1 MLDAGMAPAAEVAS
15 LPWMP
20 SPPIGRDPGI
30 EARAAMLPEVE
41 LATGAL
47 TLGRTDLVLPAPG
60 MDVVL
65 GREYSSAGIRYGLFG
80 WGWELAGLDR
90 LRPNPDGTVD
100 LYASSGDRFV
110 FGRRSNEHPAPD
122 ATSSASDANTLT
134 AWAYPG
140 ELKRKAD
147 GTWFLLTPDG
157 GYTEFATDGYPTVVR
172 DRYREDKGSG
182 SELRLLWHADGT
194 LAQLAQVN
202 GKVTTEINPRTMI
215 FRYGAEDTELGDGQ
229 SPPGLATSAEDSTG
243 RTYLYAY
250 DAFGRMVKAG
260 IKNVA
265 LDSDETPGTIVESYL
280 PALATVGS
288 PAPGVLEE
296 ADQLDLV
303 RDAEETLLLDADW
316 VDGRVTRVTRGENGE
331 NGPAIVTSIVD
342 DSPTEW
348 KITEGVAPAGVSTV
362 TKISLGK
369 EGEGWTSTVTV
380 GLGEDA
386 TTSTTILDR
395 DGRVRDVVEP
405 GGVTTTTDYWPG
417 TRRYTFLPKT
427 VTTTPG
433 TVGEPQRHRRSSR
446 STSTSTARSAVSSAR
461 GRWRR
466 S

>member
-1 MLDAGMAPAAEVAS
+1 M
-15 LPWMP
+15 
-20 SPPIGRDPGI
+20 
-30 EARAAMLPEVE
+30 
-41 LATGAL
+41 
-47 TLGRTDLVLPAPG
+47 
-60 MDVVL
+60 
-65 GREYSSAGIRYGLFG
+65 
-80 WGWELAGLDR
+80 
-90 LRPNPDGTVD
+90 
-100 LYASSGDRFV
+100 
-110 FGRRSNEHPAPD
+110 
-122 ATSSASDANTLT
+122 
-134 AWAYPG
+134 
-140 ELKRKAD
+140 
-147 GTWFLLTPDG
+147 
-157 GYTEFATDGYPTVVR
+157 VR
-172 DRYREDKGSG
+172 DRYRENKNSG

-194 LAQLAQVN
+194 LAQLVQVN
-202 GKVTTEINPRTMI
+202 GKATTDINPRTTI

-229 SPPGLATSAEDSTG
+229 SPPGLVTSAEDPTG
-243 RTYLYAY
+243 RTYLFAY
-250 DAFGRMVKAG
+250 DGFGRMVKAG

-265 LDSDETPGTIVESYL
+265 LDSDETPGTIVESYV

-296 ADQLDLV
+296 AGQLDLV

-380 GLGEDA
+380 GLGVDA

-433 TVGEPQRHRRSSR
+433 TVGEEASATALVTKYEYVNGEVSRIERPGPVAPIVTSIIRNSASREIVTEAPDGSHTTSVLDELGRGKRADLLDRGNQPAHLRRRRARQRR
-446 STSTSTARSAVSSAR
+446 ARDL
-461 GRWRR
+461 
-466 S
+466 